1 MKATAQRTQEGSYA
15 HRVQVGHHELT
26 VDEPRE
32 LGGADTGP
40 GPQELLAASLAACIA
55 ITMEMYAQRKG
66 WEIGNVGV
74 TVEYDT
80 PERGDATRFRI
91 DLQLPSTLTEEQLER
106 LQVVAGKCPVHRILE
121 GQTEFEQR
129 VSRI

>member
-1 MKATAQRTQEGSYA
+1 
-15 HRVQVGHHELT
+15 
-26 VDEPRE
+26 
-32 LGGADTGP
+32 
-40 GPQELLAASLAACIA
+40 
-55 ITMEMYAQRKG
+55 MEMYAQRKG